1 MLLEKVK
8 TISERYCDEAD
19 HFPITTDTSPLPTNV
34 AEIPVFSLI
43 PGKEVRNLVLCV
55 TRDASTMCF
64 VCSGSGDGSASGNTQ
79 CVPRHRRPW
88 G

>member
-1 MLLEKVK
+1 MSRKQLH
-8 TISERYCDEAD
+8 CDEAD
-19 HFPITTDTSPLPTNV
+19 HSPKLLGHLALAAKV

-43 PGKEVRNLVLCV
+43 PGKEFRNLILGV

-64 VCSGSGDGSASGNTQ
+64 VCSRSGDGSASGNTQ

-88 G
+88 GLG